1 MVLPATDVDRL
12 RELLHDYNEQPG
24 RRERIVAAIE
34 QHYRRRAAILVVD
47 TCGFSRSVR
56 STGIIHFLALL
67 ERLER
72 LIVPILSDSGGRLLR
87 READNLF
94 AIFPEVN
101 GAVDAAATIVGDVTI
116 ANGPLPAAD
125 EIYVSV
131 GIGCGDVL
139 VVGHDDVFGDEMNLA
154 SKLGEDLAQQSEI
167 LLTES
172 AYAALD
178 DSPWQFELAEFS
190 ISGLELTAYRLIQQD
205 ATIAAP

>member
-34 QHYRRRAAILVVD
+34 QHYCHQAAIMVVD
-47 TCGFSRSVR
+47 TCGFSRTVR

-72 LIVPILSDSGGRLLR
+72 LIVPIITGAGGRLLR
-87 READNLF
+87 READNLY
-94 AIFPEVN
+94 AIFPEVK
-101 GAVDAAATIVGDVTI
+101 GAVNAAAAIVGDVTI
-116 ANGPLPAAD
+116 ANGPLPAVD

-131 GIGCGDVL
+131 GVGYGDVL

-167 LLTES
+167 LLTER
-172 AYAALD
+172 AYTALD
-178 DSPWQFELAEFS
+178 DSYWQFELAEFK
-190 ISGLELTAYRLIQQD
+190 ISGLDLTAYRLIQQD
-205 ATIAAP
+205 PPIAAA